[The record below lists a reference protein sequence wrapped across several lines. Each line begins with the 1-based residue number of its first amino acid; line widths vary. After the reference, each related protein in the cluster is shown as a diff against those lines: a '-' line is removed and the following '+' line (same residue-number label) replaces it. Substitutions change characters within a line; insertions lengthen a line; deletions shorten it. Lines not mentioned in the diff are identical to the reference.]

1 MSWFKSNEAIVV
13 DFNKREVVRK
23 QKIISDVESEFEVI
37 AIKKISYPTLSE
49 VEEEETNVGTSNI
62 SNISK

>member
-49 VEEEETNVGTSNI
+49 VEEEETDVGTSNI